1 MTRQEAGCRGP
12 GRSTMRRLV
21 AVAAVAVAAGA
32 SARMQEPQ
40 VFRSGANAV
49 AVDVSVRDRNRRI
62 ITGLTAVDFTITDN
76 GLAQEI
82 ASVSFGRLPIDVT
95 IALDVS
101 YSVSGL
107 MLERLRTGV
116 VQLMGDLTPQD
127 RLKLMLFNSRV
138 TRTVD
143 FTTDAA
149 AVEAAIRSAVAG
161 GGTSLLDTISV
172 SLLTPAPP
180 DRRQLLVVF
189 CDGSDS
195 TSTTTPAVLTS
206 IALRSHATIAM
217 VLPGTGQV
225 RTSTGVNLPA
235 YYGQST
241 NTILSPIN
249 TLSQD
254 RAASSLSFLGPPRPL
269 DGLFVALSAAT
280 GGTIVPAPANANLSA
295 VFRSVLS
302 DFRSAYVL
310 HYNVRGVDP
319 GGYHTLEVKVNRK
332 DVEVTA
338 RRGYWY

>member
-1 MTRQEAGCRGP
+1 MTRQA
-12 GRSTMRRLV
+12 RRLV
-21 AVAAVAVAAGA
+21 AVVAVAVAAGV

-49 AVDVSVRDRNRRI
+49 AVDVTVRDRSRRI
-62 ITGLTAVDFTITDN
+62 VTGLTAADFTITDN
-76 GLAQEI
+76 GVAQEI
-82 ASVSFGRLPIDVT
+82 ANVSFGKLPIDVT

-101 YSVSGL
+101 YSVTGL
-107 MLERLRTGV
+107 MLDRLRAGV
-116 VQLMGDLTPQD
+116 VQLMADLTPQD

-149 AVEAAIRSAVAG
+149 AVETAIRTAVAG

-172 SLLTPAPP
+172 SLLTSAPP

-195 TSTTTPAVLTS
+195 TSTTTPGMLTS

-217 VLPGTGQV
+217 VMP
-225 RTSTGVNLPA
+225 TSSTTVNVPIPSR
-235 YYGQST
+235 ST
-241 NTILSPIN
+241 TNNVLSATT
-249 TLSQD
+249 TLNMD
-254 RAASSLSFLGPPRPL
+254 KAIAALTFAGPPRPL
-269 DGLFVALSAAT
+269 DSLFIALAGAT

-295 VFRSVLS
+295 VFRSVLR

-310 HYNVRGVDP
+310 HYNVRGVDRA
-319 GGYHTLEVKVNRK
+319 GYHTLDVKVNRK
-332 DVEVTA
+332 DVEVIA
-338 RRGYWY
+338 RRGYWD

>member
-1 MTRQEAGCRGP
+1 M
-12 GRSTMRRLV
+12 RSVARRLA
-21 AVAAVAVAAGA
+21 AVVAVAVAAGA
-32 SARMQEPQ
+32 TARMQEPQ

-49 AVDVSVRDRNRRI
+49 AVDVTVRDRSRRI
-62 ITGLTAVDFTITDN
+62 VTGLTAADFTITDN
-76 GLAQEI
+76 GAPQEI
-82 ASVSFGRLPIDVT
+82 ASISFGKLPIDVT

-101 YSVSGL
+101 YSVTGL
-107 MLERLRTGV
+107 MLERLRAGV

-149 AVEAAIRSAVAG
+149 AVETAIRTAAAG

-195 TSTTTPAVLTS
+195 TSTTTPNMLAS
-206 IALRSHATIAM
+206 IALRSHTTIAM
-217 VLPGTGQV
+217 VMPGLV
-225 RTSTGVNLPA
+225 VSPNPTSYRPSSDRVQTAAEAL
-235 YYGQST
+235 
-241 NTILSPIN
+241 LSMEKAV
-249 TLSQD
+249 T
-254 RAASSLSFLGPPRPL
+254 ASLSFAGPPRPL
-269 DGLFVALSAAT
+269 NTLFATLAAAT
-280 GGTIVPAPANANLSA
+280 GGTIVPAPASANLSA
-295 VFRSVLS
+295 VFRSVLR

-310 HYNVRGVDP
+310 HYNVRGVDRS
-319 GGYHTLEVKVNRK
+319 GYHTLDVKVNRK
-332 DVEVTA
+332 DVEVIA

>member
-1 MTRQEAGCRGP
+1 M
-12 GRSTMRRLV
+12 V
-21 AVAAVAVAAGA
+21 VAAVAAAAGA
-32 SARMQEPQ
+32 SARMQETQ

-49 AVDVSVRDRNRRI
+49 AVDVSVRDRNRRM
-62 ITGLTAVDFTITDN
+62 ITGLTAADFTVTDN
-76 GLAQEI
+76 GVAQQI
-82 ASVSFGRLPIDVT
+82 GSVSFGRLPIDVT
-95 IALDVS
+95 VALDVS

-195 TSTTTPAVLTS
+195 TSTTTPAVLTN

-217 VLPGTGQV
+217 VLPGGTQL
-225 RTSTGVNLPA
+225 RPATGVNLPA

-241 NTILSPIN
+241 NNVLTAGT
-249 TLSQD
+249 TLNPNMPLGSY
-254 RAASSLSFLGPPRPL
+254 SFSGPPRPL
-269 DGLFVALSAAT
+269 DSLFGTLAAAT
-280 GGTIVPAPANANLSA
+280 GGTIVSAPANANLSL

-310 HYNVRGVDP
+310 HYNVQGVDRS
-319 GGYHTLEVKVNRK
+319 GYHTLEVKVNRK